1 MKSRLLT
8 TTFCLITALALG
20 ADGKSDSAADPAIKT
35 AIQKVEASGA
45 SLLPIAADVAEYRFT
60 ALNVAKQFKDD
71 GLAPLAP
78 IADKITSLDL
88 ARTSVTDAGLK
99 AVSAMKNLKELRLD
113 NTGITDAGLDQ
124 LKGLTKLEYLNLY
137 GTKVT
142 DAGVIKLAALPALKS
157 LYLWQTGVTKK
168 GFAQL
173 KGKMPKTHINMG
185 WGPEDDAKPVA
196 VVAAAKPAAPAPAP
210 TKPAAAAA
218 AKPAA
223 AKLDAEIAKKAN
235 VYQHIIAPILEAKC
249 VACHGEDKTKG
260 KLKMHTFAD
269 LLKGGSEGDV
279 TVIPKNTKDSLML
292 VRAKL
297 PLDDDEHMPPED
309 EEQLTAGESAL
320 LEWWVAEG
328 ASDKVSV
335 ADAKKTPAIETLL
348 AAALSSGLP
357 KVASAK
363 PKEDEKPA
371 AAPMTDAEKKALAD
385 VTAKLA
391 ALNATLMPIA
401 QDTELLRLS
410 VINAADKFGDKE
422 LALLSPVAKHIVWLD
437 LARSKVTDAGL
448 ASAAAMTN
456 LERLHLENTSITDA
470 GVAKLAGLKNLEYLN
485 LYATKVTDAG
495 IAKLATAT
503 GLRKLFVWQTGV
515 TKAGAKALEGKIAG
529 LVVNVGLSEAE
540 IAKLTA
546 PPPAPPKKEEAKPAP
561 APAKKPEPAK
571 KADTPPAKK
580 AEPKKADTPPAK
592 KAGPKKADATP
603 AKKPDAVKK
612 PAPKK
617 PAAAPAQ
624 KTDTAKPQAK

>member
-60 ALNVAKQFKDD
+60 ALNIAKQFKDD

-385 VTAKLA
+385 VTAKLT

-422 LALLSPVAKHIVWLD
+422 LALLSPVAKHVVWLD

-485 LYATKVTDAG
+485 LYATKVT
-495 IAKLATAT
+495 
-503 GLRKLFVWQTGV
+503 
-515 TKAGAKALEGKIAG
+515 
-529 LVVNVGLSEAE
+529 EAE

-592 KAGPKKADATP
+592 KAEPKKADPTP
-603 AKKPDAVKK
+603 AKK